1 MENSSIKLTD
11 QQHIFVALSDWC
23 PACLEYK
30 IVLSKIISTFSLK
43 IDFISPSKLNIGVI
57 PTTLFVNGDVIN
69 RVDGFMSCEKF
80 IKAVKDFL
88 S

>member
-11 QQHIFVALSDWC
+11 QQHIVVALADWC

-30 IVLSKIISTFSLK
+30 IVLNRIISTFSLQ

-57 PTTLFVNGDVIN
+57 PVTLFVNGDVIN
-69 RVDGFMSCEKF
+69 RVDGFMSFEKF
-80 IKAVKDFL
+80 IRAVTDFL